1 MPKPKY
7 ASRRE
12 FLLRATP
19 VEYDDQW
26 SRRELVR
33 EAVESAELEGQE
45 IETEDCPDLYELVTL
60 GLEASW
66 YPFPPDE
73 GEDA

>member
-1 MPKPKY
+1 MPRPKY

-12 FLLRATP
+12 FLLRAP
-19 VEYDDQW
+19 QCEYDDQW

-33 EAVESAELEGQE
+33 EAVECELEV
-45 IETEDCPDLYELVTL
+45 EDSEPDLYELVTL
-60 GLEASW
+60 GLEPSW
-66 YPFPPDE
+66 FPFAPDE